1 MSKQNLR
8 SLIENIVIEALEEW
22 MDDCECNELAETD
35 SKAGVKA
42 FGDGEVEKKS
52 KNEGS
57 KKKDL
62 PPAFLKNT
70 KKKSKKA

>member
-1 MSKQNLR
+1 MGKQNLR
-8 SLIENIVIEALEEW
+8 SLIENIVVEALEEW
-22 MDDCECNELAETD
+22 MDECDELVGTGNK
-35 SKAGVKA
+35 KAGVKA

-62 PPAFLKNT
+62 PPAFLKNV
-70 KKKSKKA
+70 KKSKKA

>member
-1 MSKQNLR
+1 MAKQNLR
-8 SLIENIVIEALEEW
+8 ALIENIVVEALEEW
-22 MDDCECNELAETD
+22 MDDCECDELAEAD
-35 SKAGVKA
+35 KKAGVKA

-62 PPAFLKNT
+62 PPAFLKNVK
-70 KKKSKKA
+70 KKKSKG